1 MFVDWM
7 ERVPLEGKTKNIE
20 DKIKNIE
27 DKTNVRVVGTYNE
40 DGNGNELICHRVCKK
55 CNSLLEF
62 KSGDVEI
69 YNDENIHLEYIICPK
84 CKKIVKVVCSE
95 F

>member
-20 DKIKNIE
+20 DK
-27 DKTNVRVVGTYNE
+27 TNVRVVGTYNE
-40 DGNGNELICHRVCKK
+40 GGNGNDLICHRICKK

-69 YNDENIHLEYIICPK
+69 YNDDNMHLEYIICPNCEK
-84 CKKIVKVVCSE
+84 LVVVVCSK
-95 F
+95 FQTK